1 VVTTGAH
8 VRREEP
14 SAIGLG
20 TSITPR
26 RRATFRQALLLVAAV
41 LLLVPS
47 AHAAG
52 PSVDARAF
60 LVEDGRTGEV
70 LLAGNP
76 AEQVPIASL
85 TKLMTVLLTLER
97 TQLSDIVTVSPEAA
111 EVGESSIHL
120 RAGEQL
126 TVRDLVEAC
135 LIQSANDA
143 AWALAD
149 HVGRGSESRFV
160 ALMNRRARELGLS
173 DTHFVRPDGLDAAG
187 HVSSARDVTTLAR
200 LLMRKPVVRQIV
212 AMRDATIA
220 GGRRLHTWNDL
231 LGSYPGVVG
240 VKTGHTTAA
249 GWSEVAAVRGS
260 GVTVYATVLGS
271 PDRSTRNGDLVEL
284 MTWGLSRFR
293 VVPVISAGRSYARAE
308 TSYGRG
314 GLSLV
319 APRSLRRA
327 VLVGR
332 PLVERVVAPVGVE
345 LPVSKGQKLG
355 EIRVY
360 ERQRLIARSPLVASR
375 SISKPGTIGRAG
387 WYVGRTAHNMWG
399 WIP

>member
-1 VVTTGAH
+1 VKL
-8 VRREEP
+8 RLR
-14 SAIGLG
+14 GLL
-20 TSITPR
+20 
-26 RRATFRQALLLVAAV
+26 FVAAV
-41 LLLVPS
+41 LSLVPS
-47 AHAAG
+47 AFAAG
-52 PSVDARAF
+52 PSVDARAY

-76 AEQVPIASL
+76 ARQVPIASL

-111 EVGESSIHL
+111 EIGESSVHL

-160 ALMNRRARELGLS
+160 AMMNRRARQLGLS
-173 DTHFVRPDGLDAAG
+173 DTHFVRPDGLDASG

-200 LLMRKPVVRQIV
+200 LLMRKSVVRQIV

-231 LGSYPGVVG
+231 LGNFPGVVG
-240 VKTGHTTAA
+240 VKTGHTSAA
-249 GWSEVAAVRGS
+249 GWSEVAAVRGP

-271 PDRSTRNGDLVEL
+271 PDRSIRNGDLVEL

-293 VVPVISAGRSYARAE
+293 VVSVISTGHSYAHAE
-308 TSYGRG
+308 TSYGKG

-319 APRSLRRA
+319 ALHTQRRA

-332 PLVERVVAPVGVE
+332 SLVERVVAPVGIE

-355 EIRVY
+355 EVRVY
-360 ERQRLIARSPLVASR
+360 DRGHLMAHSPLVASR
-375 SISKPGTIGRAG
+375 SISRPGVLGRAG
-387 WYVGRTAHNMWG
+387 WFVGRTAHNMWG
-399 WIP
+399 WVAK

>member
-1 VVTTGAH
+1 LAAVKL
-8 VRREEP
+8 R
-14 SAIGLG
+14 
-20 TSITPR
+20 
-26 RRATFRQALLLVAAV
+26 LLFVAAV

-47 AHAAG
+47 AYAAG
-52 PSVDARAF
+52 PSVDARAYV
-60 LVEDGRTGEV
+60 VEDGRTGEV
-70 LLAGNP
+70 LLAQNP
-76 AEQVPIASL
+76 ARQVPIASL

-111 EVGESSIHL
+111 EIGESSVHL

-160 ALMNRRARELGLS
+160 SMMNRRAGQLGLS

-200 LLMRKPVVRQIV
+200 VLMQKPVVRQIV
-212 AMRDATIA
+212 AMRDATIG

-249 GWSEVAAVRGS
+249 GWSEVAAVRGP
-260 GVTVYATVLGS
+260 GVTVYATVIGS
-271 PDRSTRNGDLVEL
+271 PARSTRNGDLIEL

-293 VVPVISAGRSYARAE
+293 VVSVISAGRPYGRAE

-314 GLSLV
+314 ELSLV
-319 APRSLRRA
+319 APRSQRRA
-327 VLVGR
+327 VLVSR

-345 LPVSKGQKLG
+345 LPVRKGQKLG
-355 EIRVY
+355 EVRVY
-360 ERQRLIARSPLVASR
+360 DRRRLVARSPLVAAR
-375 SISKPGTIGRAG
+375 SISEPSTLDRAG
-387 WYVGRTAHNMWG
+387 WYVGRTARNMWG
-399 WIP
+399 WIS

>member
-1 VVTTGAH
+1 VKL
-8 VRREEP
+8 RLR
-14 SAIGLG
+14 GLL
-20 TSITPR
+20 
-26 RRATFRQALLLVAAV
+26 FVAAV
-41 LLLVPS
+41 LSLVPS
-47 AHAAG
+47 AFAAG
-52 PSVDARAF
+52 PSVDARAY

-76 AEQVPIASL
+76 ARQVPIASL

-111 EVGESSIHL
+111 EIGESSVHL

-160 ALMNRRARELGLS
+160 AMMNRRARQLGLS
-173 DTHFVRPDGLDAAG
+173 DTHFVRPDGLDASG

-231 LGSYPGVVG
+231 LGNFPGVVG
-240 VKTGHTTAA
+240 VKTGHTSAA
-249 GWSEVAAVRGS
+249 GWSEVAAVRGP

-271 PDRSTRNGDLVEL
+271 PDRSIRNGDLVEL

-293 VVPVISAGRSYARAE
+293 VVSVISAGHSYAHAE
-308 TSYGRG
+308 TSYGKG

-319 APRSLRRA
+319 ALHTQRRA

-332 PLVERVVAPVGVE
+332 SLVERVVAPVGIE

-355 EIRVY
+355 EVRVY
-360 ERQRLIARSPLVASR
+360 DRGHLMAHSPLVASR
-375 SISKPGTIGRAG
+375 SISRPGVLGRAG
-387 WYVGRTAHNMWG
+387 WFVGRTAHNMWG
-399 WIP
+399 WVAK

>member
-1 VVTTGAH
+1 VKL
-8 VRREEP
+8 RLR
-14 SAIGLG
+14 GLL
-20 TSITPR
+20 
-26 RRATFRQALLLVAAV
+26 FVAAV
-41 LLLVPS
+41 LSLVPS
-47 AHAAG
+47 AYAAVG
-52 PSVDARAF
+52 PSVDARAY

-70 LLAGNP
+70 LLAGHP
-76 AEQVPIASL
+76 ARQVPIASL
-85 TKLMTVLLTLER
+85 TKLMTVLVTLER
-97 TQLSDIVTVSPEAA
+97 TQLSDIVTVAPEAA
-111 EVGESSIHL
+111 EVGESSVHL

-149 HVGRGSESRFV
+149 YVGRGSESRFV
-160 ALMNRRARELGLS
+160 ALMNRRAGQLGLS
-173 DTHFVRPDGLDAAG
+173 DTHFVRPDGLDASG

-200 LLMRKPVVRQIV
+200 LLMQRSVVRQIV

-231 LGSYPGVVG
+231 LGNYPGVVG
-240 VKTGHTTAA
+240 VKTGHTSAA
-249 GWSEVAAVRGS
+249 GWSEVAAVRGP

-271 PDRSTRNGDLVEL
+271 PDRSIRNGDLVEL

-293 VVPVISAGRSYARAE
+293 VVSVISAGHSYARAE

-314 GLSLV
+314 ELSLV
-319 APRSLRRA
+319 APRSEPRA

-345 LPVSKGQKLG
+345 LPVSKGQELG
-355 EIRVY
+355 EVRVY

-375 SISKPGTIGRAG
+375 SISKPGVLGRTG
-387 WYVGRTAHNMWG
+387 WYVGRTARNMWG
-399 WIP
+399 WIG